1 MVKEVKILEVHV
13 DKGMKHG
20 QKITFGGEADQAPGV
35 EPGDIVLV
43 LQEKDN
49 EVGGPVPQNCSRSP
63 RPLTFIFPAWT
74 LCPKGNFFCFFYC
87 LGHSSAYISFMCQKL
102 IIATHDK
109 VTPNLCSLPSP
120 SHHMLLYRVH
130 MLYNKLYRS

>member
-43 LQEKDN
+43 LQEKEH
-49 EVGGPVPQNCSRSP
+49 EVGGLEPQKNV
-63 RPLTFIFPAWT
+63 AT
-74 LCPKGNFFCFFYC
+74 L
-87 LGHSSAYISFMCQKL
+87 L
-102 IIATHDK
+102 
-109 VTPNLCSLPSP
+109 SP
-120 SHHMLLYRVH
+120 SHNCQQPLHTQIFLQVIIFFFCARGLSACIKMPGKISLWFLGLSTRKAGVWT
-130 MLYNKLYRS
+130 

>member
-1 MVKEVKILEVHV
+1 MKEVKILEVHV

-49 EVGGPVPQNCSRSP
+49 EVGGPVPQYCSHAHVNLPSHDTNREENI
-63 RPLTFIFPAWT
+63 L
-74 LCPKGNFFCFFYC
+74 Y
-87 LGHSSAYISFMCQKL
+87 
-102 IIATHDK
+102 DK
-109 VTPNLCSLPSP
+109 V
-120 SHHMLLYRVH
+120 LLISRFSVAVTDYVMTVKR
-130 MLYNKLYRS
+130 

>member
-1 MVKEVKILEVHV
+1 M

-49 EVGGPVPQNCSRSP
+49 EVGGPVPQYCSHT
-63 RPLTFIFPAWT
+63 PL
-74 LCPKGNFFCFFYC
+74 
-87 LGHSSAYISFMCQKL
+87 
-102 IIATHDK
+102 
-109 VTPNLCSLPSP
+109 SLPSFSP
-120 SHHMLLYRVH
+120 MHTA
-130 MLYNKLYRS
+130 

>member
-49 EVGGPVPQNCSRSP
+49 EVGWPC
-63 RPLTFIFPAWT
+63 
-74 LCPKGNFFCFFYC
+74 LCLPILYFCC
-87 LGHSSAYISFMCQKL
+87 AL
-102 IIATHDK
+102 IRK
-109 VTPNLCSLPSP
+109 
-120 SHHMLLYRVH
+120 
-130 MLYNKLYRS
+130 